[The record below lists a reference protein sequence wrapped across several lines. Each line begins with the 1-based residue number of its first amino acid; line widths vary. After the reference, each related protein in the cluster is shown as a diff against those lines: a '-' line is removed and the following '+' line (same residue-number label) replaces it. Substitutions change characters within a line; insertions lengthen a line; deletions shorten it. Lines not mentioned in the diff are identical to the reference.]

1 MAYHEMVL
9 EFNKKILWMIL
20 IASQTVGAL
29 EDVDGFNSSMFLLVS
44 NIKYN
49 ISGQKWNGLKL

>member
-9 EFNKKILWMIL
+9 EFNKKILWMIW
-20 IASQTVGAL
+20 IACQIVGAL
-29 EDVDGFNSSMFLLVS
+29 EDVDGFNSSMFLLVN

-49 ISGQKWNGLKL
+49 ISVQRWNGLKL